1 MTNFVQL
8 ILYSESELKAVPV
21 PFGFDSWLT
30 FWLIFVIAV
39 GNAILMTFV
48 SYKFF
53 QVLQLSGYRLKGLFA
68 WLKENKFA
76 DWGKLIVLSFLSSAA
91 LLITNVLLE
100 DFLVFKI
107 MTYLGL
113 VFYALFTCV
122 YIVNVF
128 SVSKKTPLKQTSR
141 MKRMIGVFSVLIF
154 VITFVLLS
162 VSVVSIP
169 YFTHGIIGLT
179 PMLVPIIVVLAYLV
193 MYPIEKSINKTFISL
208 AKKKLDSFDGLIKIG
223 ITGSYG
229 KTSVKNILSVLLST
243 KYKVVASPYSYNTP
257 LGLSKTIL
265 ENLKPS
271 TEVFIAEMG
280 ARYVGDIDELSKMIE
295 PNIGVIT
302 GIGNQHLATF
312 NTRENL
318 IKTKFELADY
328 VLSHDGKMFVS
339 ADSSVAALE
348 SKNRGIFDAVVF
360 AGLSGENSSNVTVE
374 NISYSVNGCT
384 FDLSYNGKTVKCST
398 SLLGRHNI
406 SNIALAASV
415 ALNLGVTLDDIQKAI
430 SSLIPTSHRLAL
442 VPSSSSLVVLDDA
455 YNGSVEGTKAALEV
469 LGTFSTKK
477 FVITP
482 GLVELGGE
490 QFNSNFEFGKN
501 LAHVA
506 DYIIITGTT
515 NYDAICAGFE
525 FGDGEKSRVLRAASV
540 AQAVEL
546 MQTLA
551 SPGDVCL
558 FENDLPDNYS

>member
-1 MTNFVQL
+1 MTNLFQIL
-8 ILYSESELKAVPV
+8 LYSESELRAVPV

-53 QVLQLSGYRLKGLFA
+53 QVLQLSGYKLKGLFA

-107 MTYLGL
+107 MTYIGL
-113 VFYALFTCV
+113 VFYVLFTCV
-122 YIVNVF
+122 YIFNVF

-179 PMLVPIIVVLAYLV
+179 PMLVPLIVVLSYLI
-193 MYPIEKSINKTFISL
+193 MYPIEKAINKTFISL
-208 AKKKLDSFDGLIKIG
+208 AKKKLDSFDGLVKIG

-229 KTSVKNILSVLLST
+229 KTSVKNILAVLLSS

-280 ARYVGDIDELSKMIE
+280 ARYVGDIAELSSMIE

-318 IKTKFELADY
+318 VKTKFELSDY
-328 VLSHDGKMFVS
+328 VLGHDGKMFVS
-339 ADSSVAALE
+339 SDSKTISNEAQ
-348 SKNRGIFDAVVF
+348 KRGIEREMVF
-360 AGLSGENSSNVTVE
+360 AGLDSGLIQVD
-374 NISYSVNGCT
+374 NISYSGNGST
-384 FDLSYNGKTVKCST
+384 FDLSFKGKTVSCSCA
-398 SLLGRHNI
+398 LLGRHNI
-406 SNIALAASV
+406 SNIVLAASI
-415 ALNLGVTLDDIQKAI
+415 ALSLGVSLEEIQKSV

-442 VPSSSSLVVLDDA
+442 VPSSSSLVVIDDA

-469 LGTFSTKK
+469 LGTFKTKK

-482 GLVELGGE
+482 GLVELGSE

-501 LAHVA
+501 LAHTA
-506 DYIIITGTT
+506 DYVIITGTT
-515 NYDAICAGFE
+515 NFDAICAGFE
-525 FGDGEKSRVLRAASV
+525 FGDGDKSRVLRAASV
-540 AQAVEL
+540 TQAVEL

-551 SPGDVCL
+551 VPGDVCL